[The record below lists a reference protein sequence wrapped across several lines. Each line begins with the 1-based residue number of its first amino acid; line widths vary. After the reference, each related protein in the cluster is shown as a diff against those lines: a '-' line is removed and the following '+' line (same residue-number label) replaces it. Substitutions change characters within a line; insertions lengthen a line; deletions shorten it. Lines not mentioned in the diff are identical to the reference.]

1 VTDPIEVQTQLKN
14 ALRRLAKA
22 VVVVSCC
29 HEGRRYAM
37 SATAVSEVSI
47 DPPSMLVCIA
57 RTASIHAPLAA
68 GVDFCLNIL
77 HGSHEEIS
85 ALCSGKAKGEER
97 FATGE
102 WRTSEE
108 GIPFLADAQANVLCQ
123 SGVSLATKSHSIFI
137 GKVVRA
143 FQSGEVD
150 PLVYVDGRYASVR
163 AVTEA

>member
-1 VTDPIEVQTQLKN
+1 MNEQQEVQSQLRN

-22 VVVVSCC
+22 VVVVSCR
-29 HEGRRYAM
+29 HEERRYAM

-47 DPPSMLVCIA
+47 DPPSMLVCIN
-57 RTASIHAPLAA
+57 RTASIHAPLSA

-97 FATGE
+97 FAFGD

-108 GIPFLADAQANVLCQ
+108 GIPYLAEAQANIMCQ
-123 SGVSLATKSHSIFI
+123 SGVSLTTKSHSIFI

-143 FQSGEVD
+143 LQSGDVD
-150 PLVYVDGRYASVR
+150 PLVYVDGRYATVR
-163 AVTEA
+163 AAS